1 MLRQDD
7 NNGTT
12 NGDFKSLQNGNVRK
26 TRLRGIEQSP

>member
-7 NNGTT
+7 NNGAT
-12 NGDFKSLQNGNVRK
+12 NGDSTALQNGNVRK